1 MTTNFLTCRATKML
15 HTANGNQPLDVSF
28 ELQKGRLL
36 TIYGPSGA
44 GKTTLLRIL
53 AGLTDLDAGHI
64 ETNGETWRD
73 TQRKIH
79 VPARKR
85 SVGMVFQDF
94 ALFPN
99 LTVKENL
106 EFALQKGEDRRL
118 VTELMELMELS
129 SLQDIRPGRLSGGQQ
144 QRVALGRAIARRP
157 GLLLLDEPLSALDD
171 DMRNKLQEH
180 ILQAHRQYQLTTI
193 LVSHSL
199 PEIFRLSDE
208 VICLEEGRITKKGAP
223 ATIFLRGSAG
233 EQLTLPGEIIE
244 IIPSDPSAD
253 RTLEAPFA
261 STVEGALTN
270 PSSDPDALQKTF
282 IVSVLCANLI
292 VPVIATAE
300 EIKGLNKGQKV
311 MITSGSFH
319 PQIIPLK

>member
-1 MTTNFLTCRATKML
+1 MTINFLTCKAVKML
-15 HTANGNQPLDVSF
+15 HTSNGNQPLDVSF
-28 ELQKGRLL
+28 ELQQGRLL

-53 AGLTDLDAGHI
+53 AGLTDLDSGHI
-64 ETNGETWRD
+64 EINGESWRD
-73 TQRKIH
+73 TRQKINIP
-79 VPARKR
+79 VRKR

-106 EFALQKGEDRRL
+106 EFALQKGEDKRL
-118 VTELMELMELS
+118 VAELIELMELS
-129 SLQDIRPGRLSGGQQ
+129 SLQDIRPARLSGGQQ

-171 DMRNKLQEH
+171 DMRYKMQDH

-208 VICLEEGRITKKGAP
+208 VLCLEEGRITKKGAP
-223 ATIFLRGSAG
+223 ADIFLLGNTG
-233 EQLTLPGEIIE
+233 EKFSLPGEIIN
-244 IIPSDPSAD
+244 IVPSAKAAD
-253 RTLEAPFA
+253 SHAATAQA
-261 STVEGALTN
+261 
-270 PSSDPDALQKTF
+270 SSDSPVAPKPF
-282 IVSVLCANLI
+282 IVSVLCLHII
-292 VPVIATAE
+292 VPVLATAE
-300 EIKGLNKGQKV
+300 EITTLRRGQKV
-311 MITSGSFH
+311 MITSGSFQ
-319 PQIIPLK
+319 PRILPLE

>member
-1 MTTNFLTCRATKML
+1 MTKHFLTCQATKML
-15 HTANGNQPLDVSF
+15 HTANGNQPLDISL

-53 AGLTDLDAGHI
+53 AGLTDLDSGHI
-64 ETNGETWRD
+64 EINGETWRD
-73 TQRKIH
+73 SRKKIN

-106 EFALQKGEDRRL
+106 EFALQKGEDKRL
-118 VTELMELMELS
+118 VAELMELMELS
-129 SLQDIRPGRLSGGQQ
+129 SLQDIRPARLSGGQQ

-171 DMRNKLQEH
+171 DMRYKLQDH

-208 VICLEEGRITKKGAP
+208 VLCLEEGRITKEGTP
-223 ATIFLRGSAG
+223 ADIFLLGNAG
-233 EQLTLPGEIIE
+233 EKFSLPGEIID
-244 IIPSDPSAD
+244 IVPAGTTIADSA
-253 RTLEAPFA
+253 TPA
-261 STVEGALTN
+261 T
-270 PSSDPDALQKTF
+270 DAATSKSF
-282 IVSVLCANLI
+282 IVSVLCLHI
-292 VPVIATAE
+292 IIPVPSTAE
-300 EIKGLNKGQKV
+300 EITTLRRGQKV
-311 MITSGSFH
+311 MITSGSFQ
-319 PQIIPLK
+319 PRILPLN